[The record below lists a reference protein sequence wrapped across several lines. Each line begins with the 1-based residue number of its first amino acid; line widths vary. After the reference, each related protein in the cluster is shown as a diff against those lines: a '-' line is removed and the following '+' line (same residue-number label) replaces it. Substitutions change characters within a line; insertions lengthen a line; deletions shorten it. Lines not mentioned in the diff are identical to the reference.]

1 MPQNA
6 FFPWNCNLL
15 VSKKMM
21 QRHFFPTLHPLSPVL
36 LVTAIV
42 VAFVLLH
49 NSRFNFHCYTQ
60 REAMPTQKSA
70 RKWRCDLS
78 WLLAQKITKGM
89 HSCRPASQ
97 NRPTVHHQGQKHN
110 LRTILHPPQFQ
121 FHLLL
126 YCTTTTQSK
135 LTFQACPA
143 VPPWNADSRWEHIP
157 VVPAGWTSSWW
168 HSVPCPLK
176 PITDGQFRTAWLI
189 G

>member
-6 FFPWNCNLL
+6 FFSWNCNLL

-21 QRHFFPTLHPLSPVL
+21 QRHFFPTLHPLSLVL
-36 LVTAIV
+36 LATAIV

-60 REAMPTQKSA
+60 REAMPTQKSCA
-70 RKWRCDLS
+70 KDY
-78 WLLAQKITKGM
+78 KGHALM
-89 HSCRPASQ
+89 QTSFTEPPNSSPSGPETQ
-97 NRPTVHHQGQKHN
+97 FTNYPS
-110 LRTILHPPQFQ
+110 PPQFQ

-157 VVPAGWTSSWW
+157 VAPAGWTSSWW